1 MNKGKYKSVRNNN
14 LKIKKAVKVVN
25 KRTIDINDDSLNQAL
40 LDLDSGNLVA
50 VKNFLKSLQGKKY
63 KASKKTRE
71 ILEEYSQE
79 LKIKATPAEREL
91 KKILKK
97 EGVKFVFQKP
107 VTCKKGKSYIMDFYL
122 PFQKVCIE
130 VDGGY
135 HNTPEQEEKDAIRT
149 KHLNDLHINVFRIT
163 NEEVFDT
170 TVAIG
175 FINKIISG
183 V

>member
-14 LKIKKAVKVVN
+14 LKIKKTVKIVS
-25 KRTIDINDDSLNQAL
+25 KRTVDINEDSLTQAL
-40 LDLDSGNLVA
+40 LDLDSGNLGA
-50 VKNFLKSLQGKKY
+50 VKNFLRSLQGKDY
-63 KASKKTRE
+63 RASKKTRE

-79 LKIKATPAEREL
+79 LKIKATPAEKEL
-91 KKILKK
+91 KKILKAQ
-97 EGVKFVFQKP
+97 GIKFVFQKP
-107 VTCKKGKSYIMDFYL
+107 VTCKNGKSYIMDFYL

-135 HNTPEQEEKDAIRT
+135 HNTPEQEEKDKIRT

-175 FINKIISG
+175 FIDEIISG